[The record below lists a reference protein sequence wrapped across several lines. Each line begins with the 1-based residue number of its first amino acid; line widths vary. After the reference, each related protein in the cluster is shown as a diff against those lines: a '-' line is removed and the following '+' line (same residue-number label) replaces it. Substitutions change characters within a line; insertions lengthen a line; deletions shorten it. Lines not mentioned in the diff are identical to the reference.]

1 MPTTHLF
8 TSSGSTKLETSFSL
22 ASSVLLKWL
31 GPGEVSPEFSVNS
44 VSRESLSK
52 YDKLLTLLDEE
63 PAGTC
68 HT

>member
-22 ASSVLLKWL
+22 ASSVLLKWM
-31 GPGEVSPEFSVNS
+31 GPGEVSVNS